1 MNCVRGVVASI
12 QSCTLVGIDAEL
24 VEVEC
29 DMAQG
34 LPFYNVVGLPA
45 VSVREGTTRIRSALE
60 SVGFKVPNKRIV
72 VNLAPADIKK
82 PGTALDLPI
91 AISVLIAC
99 DHPAPCMQDL
109 LVVGELGLDGAI
121 RPVHGILASAMLARE
136 RGLRGVLVPGACGA
150 EASLVD
156 GIEVYVADHIRE
168 IVGVVC
174 SGGQLRAA
182 EPDSTP
188 RYDAST
194 IDMCEVRGQQFARYA
209 VEVAVAGG
217 HNLLLAGPPGN
228 GKTMLARR
236 IPSVLPPLTR
246 DEALETTKVYSAM
259 GLANGLVAE
268 RPFRSP
274 HHTISAAALLGG
286 GTPHPR
292 PGEISLAHN
301 GVLFLDEMPE
311 FARSAIEGLRQ
322 PLEERAVVIGRVNG
336 VIRLPASFLLVA
348 AANPCP
354 CGWLDSHVKECTCSP
369 GSIDRYRLRMSG
381 PLLDRIDLKVF
392 VEPVSLGELRGT
404 DAAETSAAVR
414 ARVTAARARQVE
426 RLRPWKLGSNAEMPS
441 SVLRATCPLDS
452 DCERELARIVAHDAT
467 LTARSIDRMIRV
479 ARTIADLDDLDD
491 ITVDCLREASRFR
504 ETDPAGDLA
513 RVA

>member
-1 MNCVRGVVASI
+1 MKSVRGVVASI
-12 QSCTLVGIDAEL
+12 RSCTLVGIDAEL

-29 DMAQG
+29 EMAQG

-45 VSVREGTTRIRSALE
+45 LSVREGTTRIRSALE
-60 SVGFKVPNKRIV
+60 AVGFKVPGKRIV

-91 AISVLIAC
+91 AIAVLIAC
-99 DHPAPCMQDL
+99 GHPAPCMEDL

-121 RPVHGILASAMLARE
+121 RPVHGVLASAMLARQ

-150 EASLVD
+150 EASLVE

-168 IVGVVC
+168 IVDVVC
-174 SGGQLRAA
+174 GIGQLRLADPESATVA
-182 EPDSTP
+182 ETTSV
-188 RYDAST
+188 
-194 IDMCEVRGQQFARYA
+194 DMSEVRGQHFARHA
-209 VEVAVAGG
+209 VEIAVAGG

-236 IPSVLPPLTR
+236 IPTILPPMTR
-246 DEALETTKVYSAM
+246 DEALDTTKVYSAM
-259 GLANGLVAE
+259 GLANGLVRE

-286 GTPHPR
+286 GTHPR

-354 CGWLDSHVKECTCSP
+354 CGWLDSRVKECKCGP
-369 GSIDRYRLRMSG
+369 GALERYRQRMSG

-392 VEPVSLGELRGT
+392 VEPVSLGELRG
-404 DAAETSAAVR
+404 DEASESSAAIR
-414 ARVTAARARQVE
+414 ERVTAARARQVE
-426 RLRPWKLGSNAEMPS
+426 RLQPWKLGSNAEMS
-441 SVLRATCPLDS
+441 SAVLRATCPLDAA
-452 DCERELARIVAHDAT
+452 CERELAHIVKRDPK

-479 ARTIADLDDLDD
+479 ARTIADLEELDV
-491 ITVDCLREASRFR
+491 ITVECLREASRFR